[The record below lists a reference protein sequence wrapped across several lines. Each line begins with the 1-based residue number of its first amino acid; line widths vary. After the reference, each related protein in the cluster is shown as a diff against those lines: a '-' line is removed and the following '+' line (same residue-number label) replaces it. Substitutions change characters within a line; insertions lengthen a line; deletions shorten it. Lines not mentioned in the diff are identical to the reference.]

1 MDVRAD
7 GAREQAGDIGHYAVE
22 VKHLK
27 LLRLSAAENEQLPGE
42 LSGALRGGLDL
53 PGVRRDLRPVGGP
66 LDDEG
71 SETHD
76 DGEQVVEVVG
86 DPTSQLTAE
95 PFPGRKAAAAIS
107 SAQPFEASHVLL
119 ADWRS

>member
-1 MDVRAD
+1 LFV
-7 GAREQAGDIGHYAVE
+7 
-22 VKHLK
+22 
-27 LLRLSAAENEQLPGE
+27 LLAIQLE
-42 LSGALRGGLDL
+42 DL
-53 PGVRRDLRPVGGP
+53 NIPQD
-66 LDDEG
+66 
-71 SETHD
+71 H
-76 DGEQVVEVVG
+76 GEQVVEVVG